1 MSNEEI
7 VVRSMASACLVAFA
21 LAEIFS
27 CVETWPQRLPS
38 SEENRQELATRLTPR
53 MRRLTRATGWM
64 TVGLVGVLAPA
75 SLVLRLPVLVAL
87 VPLGWSMVDG
97 PHTTGGVDS
106 AWLQRVKF
114 SAALAGSMTTVV
126 GAASLVVGIL
136 DSSFWWLFAAGALL
150 LAGAQAHALVARAAD
165 EVLQLASRS
174 AVTSAGPARWSEW
187 IT

>member
-1 MSNEEI
+1 MSDEEI

-38 SEENRQELATRLTPR
+38 SEETRQELANRLTSR
-53 MRRLTRATGWM
+53 MRRLTCATGWM

-87 VPLGWSMVDG
+87 VPLGWSMFG
-97 PHTTGGVDS
+97 APHTAGGVDS

-114 SAALAGSMTTVV
+114 AAAVARSVTTVV

-136 DSSFWWLFAAGALL
+136 DSSFGWLFAAGALL

-165 EVLQLASRS
+165 EVLQLASGS
-174 AVTSAGPARWSEW
+174 AVTSAARSAFSG
-187 IT
+187 